1 MMARTITDDEIRDF
15 LTWYFTR
22 SGKETERVVLLAISA
37 AGHFHTTE
45 KAATA
50 IIRRAI
56 ASGFLKKDG
65 KDNVI
70 ICLLDKRN

>member
-1 MMARTITDDEIRDF
+1 MNDITDDDIKKF
-15 LTWYFTR
+15 LSWYFDFNER
-22 SGKETERVVLLAISA
+22 RNEHARILAVSASGR
-37 AGHFHTTE
+37 FHTTE